1 MLLEKSQQLID
12 LSQKKI
18 ALQHYANNL
27 QAFQSRQKQISDA
40 VAAIQP
46 LIEAV
51 RAFRQ
56 KGIADFDLTQKADN
70 ILTFIV
76 STEENFRQNRDLILD
91 NTNFN
96 GNIFKSGIER
106 LKKTL
111 EQQLC
116 QAWQRYLAQNMP
128 STNNEMLALLA
139 RVETFKQTV
148 QQIRIL
154 DGEIKQVIFPKNSD
168 EFEIFEQRI
177 AQLKQCWGSLS
188 SDDVPEAVLHFLR
201 AAANQGA
208 SLSLLTPEVQDWIT
222 RHGISDSLKIRLT

>member
-18 ALQHYANNL
+18 DLQHYANNL

-76 STEENFRQNRDLILD
+76 NTEENFRQNRDWILD

-116 QAWQRYLAQNMP
+116 QAWQRYLVQNMP

-139 RVETFKQTV
+139 RLEAFKQTV

-154 DGEIKQVIFPKNSD
+154 DGGN
-168 EFEIFEQRI
+168 
-177 AQLKQCWGSLS
+177 
-188 SDDVPEAVLHFLR
+188 
-201 AAANQGA
+201 
-208 SLSLLTPEVQDWIT
+208 
-222 RHGISDSLKIRLT
+222 

>member
-1 MLLEKSQQLID
+1 MLLKKSQQLID

-27 QAFQSRQKQISDA
+27 QAFQFRQKQITDA

-51 RAFRQ
+51 RAFRK
-56 KGIADFDLTQKADN
+56 KGIADFDLTQKVDN
-70 ILTFIV
+70 ILTFIIN
-76 STEENFRQNRDLILD
+76 TEENFRQNRDWILD
-91 NTNFN
+91 NTNFD
-96 GNIFKSGIER
+96 GNTFKSKVES
-106 LKKTL
+106 LKKNL
-111 EQQLC
+111 EQQLYK
-116 QAWQRYLAQNMP
+116 AWKKYLDQNMP
-128 STNNEMLALLA
+128 STNNEMLTLLA
-139 RVETFKQTV
+139 RVEAFQQTV

-188 SDDVPEAVLHFLR
+188 SDDVPEAVLRFLR

-222 RHGISDSLKIRLT
+222 RHGISNSLKITLT